1 MCELLGMSFSG
12 PASPS
17 ISFLGFRQRGEQH
30 PDGWG
35 IAFYPDNSAQV
46 IKEPVRAGSS
56 ALSDFLKDYT
66 GVSSKVI
73 IAHVRKAS
81 VGSNFHRNTHPFQR
95 ELDGKDFVMAHNG
108 TLKDYRTELGLTYFH
123 PIGDTDSEHAF
134 CYILDRILKNRIK
147 DWKKEDFGWLLLVL
161 AKVNRFGTLNILLS
175 DGDLL
180 FAYRDKDG
188 KRELNFVKRTPPYG
202 KITLL
207 DKDYEIDLAK
217 DSDQKK
223 SGYIIATS
231 PLTDEKWESFGKGEL
246 IVFRDGEIIFR
257 GTSPVMA
264 K

>member
-1 MCELLGMSFSG
+1 MCELLGMCFSR
-12 PASPS
+12 PVIPS
-17 ISFLGFRQRGEQH
+17 ISFLGFRQRGEHH

-66 GVSSKVI
+66 GVSSRII

-95 ELDGKDFVMAHNG
+95 EVEGKDYVMAHNG
-108 TLKDYRTELGLTYFH
+108 TLRDFRETLGLTYFH

-134 CYILDRILKNRIK
+134 CYLLDRIIKNRIRA
-147 DWKKEDFGWLLLVL
+147 WKKADFEWLLL
-161 AKVNRFGTLNILLS
+161 AISKANKFGTFNCLFS
-175 DGDLL
+175 EGEHL

-202 KITLL
+202 KVKLL
-207 DKDYEIDLAK
+207 DRDFEIDLAK
-217 DSDQKK
+217 DKDQKK
-223 SGYIIATS
+223 N
-231 PLTDEKWESFGKGEL
+231 K
-246 IVFRDGEIIFR
+246 
-257 GTSPVMA
+257 
-264 K
+264 